1 MILPRATERLPA
13 GNWAEPA
20 ADSVTLPYHERHHRR
35 RRFKSDGGMEFMLD
49 LARAE
54 QLAAGDALRLES
66 GALVAVRA
74 ADEALIAI
82 TAPTPA
88 LLMRCAYHLGNR
100 HLPVQLDAE
109 RLLIQTDSVIA
120 EMLVGLG
127 AKVESV
133 QAPFQPEGGAYA
145 PGGHHHHHDD
155 DDHDHGHDHGR
166 HHHHDH

>member
-1 MILPRATERLPA
+1 MILPRAIQRLPDGGWVEA
-13 GNWAEPA
+13 P

-74 ADEALIAI
+74 AIEALIAV

-100 HLPVQLDAE
+100 HLPVQLDAD

-120 EMLVGLG
+120 EMLAGLG
-127 AKVESV
+127 ARVEFV

-145 PGGHHHHHDD
+145 PGGHHHHHH
-155 DDHDHGHDHGR
+155 DDHDHDHP
-166 HHHHDH
+166 HHHDH

>member
-1 MILPRATERLPA
+1 LILPRATERLPA
-13 GNWAEPA
+13 GSWAEPA

-35 RRFKSDGGMEFMLD
+35 RRFTSDAGVEFMLD
-49 LARAE
+49 LPRAE
-54 QLAAGDALRLES
+54 PLADGDGLRLES
-66 GALVAVRA
+66 GALVRVRA

-100 HLPVQLDAE
+100 HLPVQLEAE

-127 AKVESV
+127 ARVEFV
-133 QAPFQPEGGAYA
+133 QTPFQPEGGAYA
-145 PGGHHHHHDD
+145 PSGHHHHHHHDD
-155 DDHDHGHDHGR
+155 DHDH
-166 HHHHDH
+166 

>member
-1 MILPRATERLPA
+1 LILPRATDRLPA
-13 GNWAEPA
+13 GSWAEAP

-49 LARAE
+49 LPRAE
-54 QLAAGDALRLES
+54 QLAEGDALRLES

-74 ADEALIAI
+74 APEALIAV
-82 TAPTPA
+82 TAATPA

-127 AKVESV
+127 ARVDFV

-145 PGGHHHHHDD
+145 PAGHHHHHDD
-155 DDHDHGHDHGR
+155 DDD
-166 HHHHDH
+166 HHHHDHHHGHGHDH